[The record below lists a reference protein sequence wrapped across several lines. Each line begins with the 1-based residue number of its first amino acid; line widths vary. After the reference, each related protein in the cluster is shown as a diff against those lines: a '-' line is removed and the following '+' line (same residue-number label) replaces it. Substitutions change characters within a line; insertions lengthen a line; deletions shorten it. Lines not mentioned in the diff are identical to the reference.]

1 MGTYLYGIAR
11 GLPPGGLTLPAV
23 GEPGAE
29 IRSIESARCVAVVSD
44 VAETFV
50 DATAEDLQRHSDVLQ
65 TLLSTTKA
73 LVPLRFGTVYPD
85 DESVVRDLL
94 EARGDELDALLHRVE
109 NRVEARLK
117 AFYVE
122 EAILAEIVA
131 EQPRVAALHRR
142 TQGLPSA
149 ATYYD
154 RIQLG
159 ELVAAALSAKRRRDG
174 ERILSRL
181 APLAVDHCVEE
192 ESHEWSLLT
201 VSFLLDRSALR
212 DFQSAVAAIADD
224 AEARLQVRCLAPLPP
239 YSFVALP
246 FEPVEPEVAWA
257 S

>member
-1 MGTYLYGIAR
+1 
-11 GLPPGGLTLPAV
+11 
-23 GEPGAE
+23 
-29 IRSIESARCVAVVSD
+29 
-44 VAETFV
+44 
-50 DATAEDLQRHSDVLQ
+50 
-65 TLLSTTKA
+65 
-73 LVPLRFGTVYPD
+73 
-85 DESVVRDLL
+85 
-94 EARGDELDALLHRVE
+94 
-109 NRVEARLK
+109 
-117 AFYVE
+117 
-122 EAILAEIVA
+122 
-131 EQPRVAALHRR
+131 
-142 TQGLPSA
+142 
-149 ATYYD
+149 
-154 RIQLG
+154 
-159 ELVAAALSAKRRRDG
+159 LSAKRRRDG